1 MNGLRPP
8 DLWNSFSTR
17 GFQLQT
23 SSFILLRRRW
33 RQISRHWL
41 LSGTLFVVVR
51 MRIPCL
57 PHHTLNCCSHVQ
69 ASGVQ
74 VQTPNSSPSRSRSD
88 VPRWIGTQV
97 NVNTSLDLLSLS
109 SNREDVSIAVE
120 FDGYDSTS
128 SHRPST
134 IDNKVDVTIAAH
146 ALNIHNLDLE
156 KIGKWTERRSDS
168 LGPSYPPPVSQP
180 SAFLSDT
187 NHTGPTSTSSTS
199 TSSTSS
205 TSTLASA
212 LGPSSHRAIS
222 TPDSKG
228 EHIDAAGFNI
238 QQ

>member
-1 MNGLRPP
+1 MLVDDSNIRRSDSGQRTAWGRPIFGNPFQLAVSASNPKLHSPPLTLAP
-8 DLWNSFSTR
+8 DLTY
-17 GFQLQT
+17 
-23 SSFILLRRRW
+23 
-33 RQISRHWL
+33 WL

-97 NVNTSLDLLSLS
+97 NVNTSPDLLSLS

-156 KIGKWTERRSDS
+156 KIGKWTESVGLTASGRVTRH
-168 LGPSYPPPVSQP
+168 L
-180 SAFLSDT
+180 SANHRLSCLI
-187 NHTGPTSTSSTS
+187 PTI
-199 TSSTSS
+199 
-205 TSTLASA
+205 LAQHQ
-212 LGPSSHRAIS
+212 HRQ
-222 TPDSKG
+222 
-228 EHIDAAGFNI
+228 HL
-238 QQ
+238 QRQH